1 MSQSAVDS
9 ISELSASSSDVFF
22 RSRLVALL
30 AELLGEP
37 AADIA
42 ALGDDEDLL
51 SYGVDS
57 IRLMYMQTR
66 LSRMGHA
73 LAFDALARTPTLG
86 AWTALL
92 ARAMRAE
99 PAAQG
104 TDRAA
109 RADVVTNADADADAN
124 ANANANANADID
136 VHAEF
141 ELSAVQQAYWLG
153 RGAGEVLGNVSC
165 HAFLEFRSRGIDPQR
180 LAAACRLV
188 RARHPMLRARFVGG
202 RQQIVAAPDAPV
214 FDYRDWRGR
223 APAQAEAEWAALRA
237 FRSHE
242 CLDIAHAQVFI
253 AGLAQMPDGED
264 RVWLS
269 IDLLAADVDSVRL
282 LMNEIGA
289 AYASPASLP
298 DAPATWFPVYLAQ
311 RAAATRAAREAA
323 RGHWQARL
331 ADLPDGPA
339 LPLACAPESIRAPRF
354 SRRAHTLSA
363 AELARLRQRAAQ
375 HRVTLPS
382 VFGYAFAAVLARWS
396 GQHAFVL
403 NVPLFDRHGE
413 APDLAAMI
421 ADFTTLLLV
430 ECEVRPH
437 ACVAD
442 AVRAFQ
448 ACLHGAIAHA
458 AYPALEVLRD
468 ARRQG
473 APRAAP
479 VVFSSNLGDEPFVP
493 AAFRE
498 AFGDLHDMISQT
510 PQVWLD
516 HQLYRVTDGVLLAWD
531 SVDGLFPDGMLD
543 AMFDAYI
550 AFVQAL
556 CDRDWRQ
563 PAAVALPPAQRR
575 VRDALNA
582 VPAPGRPRTLH
593 GDFFA
598 LAAREPAAV
607 ALWCGERAIT
617 RGELA
622 AQALA
627 IAAGLRAAG
636 VGHGEAV
643 EISLPRGPAQIAAAF
658 GVLAAGACYVPVDVA
673 QPPARR
679 ALIEQ
684 AAGIRA
690 VIGVT
695 PEPAATPP
703 RLDAAALARSAPLA
717 APRPVAPRSTAYV
730 IYTSGSTG
738 VPKGVEMTHEAA
750 MNTIDAINP
759 LLGVSADDRLLAVSA
774 LDFDLSVYDLFGVLG
789 AGGALVLPTQDEAR
803 DAARWIELIERH
815 RVTLWNSA
823 PALLEMA
830 LAAPGAAGA
839 CRSVRAVLASGD
851 WIALDLPARLRA
863 RYGGACAFHALGGA
877 TEAGIWSNL
886 QTVDAVPPHWRSI
899 PYGRPLPG
907 QAYRVVDDSGRDA
920 PDHVA
925 GELLIG
931 GASLARGYRND
942 PVLSAAR
949 FVESDTGRWYRT
961 GDRGR
966 YWPDG
971 TLEFLG
977 RADRQVKVRGH
988 RIELGEI
995 EAALSAHPQVEG
1007 ACASVVSG
1015 DAAHV
1020 VAAFVPVDVAL
1031 DPASAGALAYRP
1043 AADTVQAQAA
1053 VTRAVL
1059 SRVLDG
1065 GARVPAPVRA
1075 RWDAWLA
1082 RASQPHAIAL
1092 EAALEALDW
1101 PAARL
1106 DACAAALRAL
1116 VDDPHGCAPR
1126 VLLDAQLAPQALASG
1141 LPDGVRAI
1149 GQIGAAL
1156 RTLADAHARVVR
1168 VAVLD
1173 ARAGQ
1178 LFAHGL
1184 RLLDDPRFALT
1195 LFDAS
1200 PGLLRDAQSRFA
1212 RTSPA
1217 MHAMPDGLLPAR
1229 YLGQF
1234 DCVVSFAAA
1243 HLRDDPRDTFRL
1255 AAALLARDGHAFV
1268 ADVLRDSPL
1277 RELTA
1282 ALLGDASPPR
1292 LVSGEALA
1300 AAARA
1305 CGFAPDAQSWRSDAF
1320 ALIAARARAE
1330 PLTHARLAGWLRERL
1345 PDAMRPERL
1354 WCAPRW
1360 PLNGNGKIDRRA
1372 IGDALART
1380 LGDAPAA
1387 HAAFAPADERQA
1399 TLLACWEQALGRPAD
1414 ARDATFFALG
1424 GDSLLATRL
1433 LAQLRERLGVR
1444 IGMAEFYREPT
1455 LAGLAA
1461 KLAGAAA
1468 AVRGHRAAHAAA
1480 MEEGV
1485 L

>member
-37 AADIA
+37 ADDIA

-57 IRLMYMQTR
+57 IRLMYVQTR

-92 ARAMRAE
+92 AQAMRAE

-109 RADVVTNADADADAN
+109 RADVVTNADADADADANANANANADADAN

-363 AELARLRQRAAQ
+363 AELARLRRRAAQ

-598 LAAREPAAV
+598 
-607 ALWCGERAIT
+607 
-617 RGELA
+617 
-622 AQALA
+622 
-627 IAAGLRAAG
+627 AGLRAAG

-643 EISLPRGPAQIAAAF
+643 EISLPRGPAQIAAA
-658 GVLAAGACYVPVDVA
+658 
-673 QPPARR
+673 
-679 ALIEQ
+679 
-684 AAGIRA
+684 
-690 VIGVT
+690 
-695 PEPAATPP
+695 
-703 RLDAAALARSAPLA
+703 
-717 APRPVAPRSTAYV
+717 
-730 IYTSGSTG
+730 
-738 VPKGVEMTHEAA
+738 
-750 MNTIDAINP
+750 
-759 LLGVSADDRLLAVSA
+759 
-774 LDFDLSVYDLFGVLG
+774 
-789 AGGALVLPTQDEAR
+789 
-803 DAARWIELIERH
+803 
-815 RVTLWNSA
+815 
-823 PALLEMA
+823 
-830 LAAPGAAGA
+830 
-839 CRSVRAVLASGD
+839 
-851 WIALDLPARLRA
+851 
-863 RYGGACAFHALGGA
+863 
-877 TEAGIWSNL
+877 
-886 QTVDAVPPHWRSI
+886 
-899 PYGRPLPG
+899 
-907 QAYRVVDDSGRDA
+907 
-920 PDHVA
+920 
-925 GELLIG
+925 
-931 GASLARGYRND
+931 
-942 PVLSAAR
+942 
-949 FVESDTGRWYRT
+949 
-961 GDRGR
+961 
-966 YWPDG
+966 
-971 TLEFLG
+971 
-977 RADRQVKVRGH
+977 
-988 RIELGEI
+988 
-995 EAALSAHPQVEG
+995 
-1007 ACASVVSG
+1007 
-1015 DAAHV
+1015 
-1020 VAAFVPVDVAL
+1020 
-1031 DPASAGALAYRP
+1031 
-1043 AADTVQAQAA
+1043 
-1053 VTRAVL
+1053 
-1059 SRVLDG
+1059 
-1065 GARVPAPVRA
+1065 
-1075 RWDAWLA
+1075 
-1082 RASQPHAIAL
+1082 
-1092 EAALEALDW
+1092 
-1101 PAARL
+1101 
-1106 DACAAALRAL
+1106 
-1116 VDDPHGCAPR
+1116 
-1126 VLLDAQLAPQALASG
+1126 
-1141 LPDGVRAI
+1141 
-1149 GQIGAAL
+1149 
-1156 RTLADAHARVVR
+1156 
-1168 VAVLD
+1168 
-1173 ARAGQ
+1173 
-1178 LFAHGL
+1178 
-1184 RLLDDPRFALT
+1184 
-1195 LFDAS
+1195 
-1200 PGLLRDAQSRFA
+1200 
-1212 RTSPA
+1212 
-1217 MHAMPDGLLPAR
+1217 
-1229 YLGQF
+1229 
-1234 DCVVSFAAA
+1234 
-1243 HLRDDPRDTFRL
+1243 
-1255 AAALLARDGHAFV
+1255 
-1268 ADVLRDSPL
+1268 
-1277 RELTA
+1277 
-1282 ALLGDASPPR
+1282 
-1292 LVSGEALA
+1292 
-1300 AAARA
+1300 
-1305 CGFAPDAQSWRSDAF
+1305 
-1320 ALIAARARAE
+1320 
-1330 PLTHARLAGWLRERL
+1330 
-1345 PDAMRPERL
+1345 
-1354 WCAPRW
+1354 
-1360 PLNGNGKIDRRA
+1360 
-1372 IGDALART
+1372 
-1380 LGDAPAA
+1380 
-1387 HAAFAPADERQA
+1387 
-1399 TLLACWEQALGRPAD
+1399 
-1414 ARDATFFALG
+1414 
-1424 GDSLLATRL
+1424 
-1433 LAQLRERLGVR
+1433 
-1444 IGMAEFYREPT
+1444 
-1455 LAGLAA
+1455 
-1461 KLAGAAA
+1461 
-1468 AVRGHRAAHAAA
+1468 
-1480 MEEGV
+1480 
-1485 L
+1485 

>member
-1 MSQSAVDS
+1 MSQSAVDAT
-9 ISELSASSSDVFF
+9 IELSASSSDVISHL
-22 RSRLVALL
+22 RSQLVALL
-30 AELLGEP
+30 AELLDEP
-37 AADIA
+37 ADAIA

-66 LSRMGHA
+66 VNRMGYA
-73 LAFDALARTPTLG
+73 LTFDALARTPTLG

-92 ARAMRAE
+92 AQAARVA
-99 PAAQG
+99 PAAPDG
-104 TDRAA
+104 AA
-109 RADVVTNADADADAN
+109 RADV
-124 ANANANANADID
+124 D

-153 RGAGEVLGNVSC
+153 RGAGEVLGDVSC
-165 HAFLEFRSRGIDPQR
+165 HAFLEFRSRGIEPER

-188 RARHPMLRARFVGG
+188 RDRHPMLRARFVGG
-202 RQQIVAAPDAPV
+202 RQQIVAAPDAPA

-223 APAQAEAEWAALRA
+223 TPRQAEAEWAALRE

-242 CLDIAHAQVFI
+242 CLDVARAQVFI

-282 LMNEIGA
+282 VMKEIGA

-298 DAPATWFPVYLAQ
+298 VAPATWFPAYLAQ
-311 RAAATRAAREAA
+311 RAADTHAARLAA
-323 RGHWQARL
+323 RAHWHARL
-331 ADLPDGPA
+331 ADLPNGPA

-354 SRRAHTLSA
+354 SRLAHTLSA
-363 AELARLRQRAAQ
+363 AELARLQRRAAQ

-396 GQHAFVL
+396 GQHAFLL
-403 NVPLFDRHGE
+403 NVPLFDRHGD
-413 APDLAAMI
+413 APDLGAMI

-430 ECEVRPH
+430 ECDVRPD

-448 ACLHGAIAHA
+448 ARLHGAIAHA

-473 APRAAP
+473 TPRAAP
-479 VVFSSNLGDEPFVP
+479 VVFSSNLGDELFVP
-493 AAFRE
+493 DAFRDV
-498 AFGDLHDMISQT
+498 FGDLHDMISQT

-543 AMFDAYI
+543 AMFDAYVSL
-550 AFVQAL
+550 VQAL
-556 CDRDWRQ
+556 CERDWRQ
-563 PAAVALPPAQRR
+563 PAAIALPPAQRR

-582 VPAPGRPRTLH
+582 VPACGRPRTLH

-598 LAAREPAAV
+598 LAAREPGAV
-607 ALWCGERAIT
+607 ALWCGERALT

-627 IAAGLRAAG
+627 IAGGLRAAG
-636 VGHGEAV
+636 VGHGDAV
-643 EISLPRGPAQIAAAF
+643 EIRLPRGPEQIAVAF
-658 GVLAAGACYVPVDVA
+658 GVLAAGACYVPVDIA

-679 ALIEQ
+679 ALIER

-690 VIGVT
+690 AIGEAPAPDAET
-695 PEPAATPP
+695 PHFGV
-703 RLDAAALARSAPLA
+703 AALARSAPLA
-717 APRPVAPRSTAYV
+717 APLPVAPQGTAYV

-759 LLGVSADDRLLAVSA
+759 LLGANADDRLLAVSA

-789 AGGALVLPTQDEAR
+789 AGGGLVLPTQDEAR

-830 LAAPGAAGA
+830 LAAPAAHGA
-839 CRSVRAVLASGD
+839 CRSVRAALVSGD
-851 WIALDLPARLRA
+851 WIALDLPARLRE
-863 RYGGACAFHALGGA
+863 RCGRACAFHALGGA
-877 TEAGIWSNL
+877 TEAGIWSNV

-907 QAYRVVDDSGRDA
+907 QAYRVVDEAGRDA
-920 PDHVA
+920 PDYVA

-942 PVLSAAR
+942 PALTAER
-949 FVESDTGRWYRT
+949 FVESGAGRWYRT

-995 EAALSAHPQVEG
+995 EAALSAHPQVDG
-1007 ACASVVSG
+1007 ACASVAPG
-1015 DAAHV
+1015 DAARV
-1020 VAAFVPVDVAL
+1020 VAAFVPADAAL
-1031 DPASAGALAYRP
+1031 DPASAVALAYRP
-1043 AADTVQAQAA
+1043 TADTGQAEAA

-1059 SRVLDG
+1059 RRVLDG
-1065 GARVPAPVRA
+1065 GAHVPARVRA
-1075 RWDAWLA
+1075 HWDTWLA
-1082 RASQPHAIAL
+1082 RAQTPLPISI
-1092 EAALEALDW
+1092 EAALDALGW
-1101 PAARL
+1101 QAEQL
-1106 DACAAALRAL
+1106 DACAASLRAL
-1116 VDDPHGCAPR
+1116 VDDPDSAASR
-1126 VLLDAQLAPQALASG
+1126 VPFDAQLAPQALASS
-1141 LPDGVRAI
+1141 LPDGARAI
-1149 GQIGAAL
+1149 EQIGAAL
-1156 RTLADAHARVVR
+1156 QALAGAHARALR

-1173 ARAGQ
+1173 VRAGQ

-1184 RLLDDPRFALT
+1184 RLLDDPRFELT

-1217 MHAMPDGLLPAR
+1217 IQAMPDGLLPAR

-1243 HLRDDPRDTFRL
+1243 HLHDAARDTFRL
-1255 AAALLARDGHAFV
+1255 AAALLARGGRVLV

-1282 ALLGDASPPR
+1282 ALLGDAPPPR
-1292 LVSGEALA
+1292 LVSGGALA

-1305 CGFAPDAQSWRSDAF
+1305 CGFALDAHSWRSDAL
-1320 ALIAARARAE
+1320 ACIAARASGE
-1330 PLTHARLAGWLRERL
+1330 PITHARLADWLRERL
-1345 PDAMRPERL
+1345 PDAMRPDRL

-1372 IGDALART
+1372 IADALSRM

-1387 HAAFAPADERQA
+1387 RDAFVPADDRQA
-1399 TLLACWEQALGRPAD
+1399 ALLACWEQALGRCAN

-1461 KLAGAAA
+1461 KLGYAAPAMRENLA
-1468 AVRGHRAAHAAA
+1468 ADAAA